1 LKNWI
6 ALASLAIL
14 FISVVCP
21 YELLANPAGV
31 ISSQGVGSIQGLGSG
46 QVTIQQTAPKGIINW
61 NSFNIAPGEVTRF
74 IQPSSQSII
83 LNRIHDSS
91 PSLIFGSLL
100 ANGSV
105 ILLNSNGVLFGKGA
119 QVNVNGLIAS
129 SLNITD
135 LNFLNGNYLFEGNPL
150 NSFVKNAGTIQTP
163 AGGYVYLFAPNVE
176 NSGLISSPEGHI
188 TLAAGSSAYL
198 SERPNGAGFLVQI
211 TAPAGEVLNLGD
223 LISDGGRINLYGQV
237 INQSGLIQAN
247 SIREK
252 NGQIEL
258 FASQA
263 LNLKSGSRILAK
275 GGDEGISAGG
285 SVSAISD
292 KTNGVTNFEQ
302 GALIDITGGTQ
313 GGNGGSA
320 EVSGAELI
328 HQGLVI
334 GKALDGYT
342 GGSLLYDPSSTTDLN
357 VTQSDF
363 DRLSS
368 SGLSTVVFQAG
379 NDINITG
386 ITSDLT
392 SWAQLNPSNSHLLS
406 FQAGHNIN
414 FTDSWINNDNFSGT
428 GIGPPWNLTATAPNG
443 NIYLT
448 RTVIQTGNG
457 NINLTAGMNI
467 ELAGGGG
474 GYYSYLWTNGGNISL
489 TAGGDLIAPTVYD
502 GALFT
507 RYSGIRLDGGNLTV
521 SLGGNFT
528 GALVDGVTA
537 PPGFILT
544 NGIATIAPL
553 NSNQGGTFGTSDNYA
568 RIILGKGLV
577 NVTAQKDI
585 YLSNIEDAGLLE
597 QDLAIIDPSNQV
609 KLTSY
614 AGSIHLKPYPD
625 TYAIPGTP
633 NSTLGNELSIY
644 PASFS
649 ANAQQGD
656 ILIESGLKFWPSFQ
670 GTLTFQAWGNIA
682 GSNPNQLTNMMI
694 ANPDPAVIIGQTSSS
709 INNMQIF
716 GDPTTIAPPNQMLS
730 FGNVPSSIL
739 FKTVTGDIDNF
750 IFLFLNPEIQKSV
763 AISAGR
769 DLTNFIAE
777 IGVPNP
783 DSKALVSA
791 GRNMIFANPSPTV
804 PFSGISFV
812 GNGEGDILVKGNL
825 DLGTSNGIA
834 NHLTNNVY
842 SKYGSGD
849 LGLIDIGVGGEI
861 LMTKSKIWS
870 YNGANIAIH
879 GFDGPATPV
888 GGNVDVGTN
897 AGVGNDLGIVTLR
910 GGNIDILSAG
920 DVNVNASR
928 VSTISGGNINITS
941 LTGSINAGY
950 GSPDATVDFF
960 YPIGFDFKKNRE
972 VFGSVKVPG
981 SGIFTFDKDDPNP
994 LPHYPPYPTIFA
1006 TSLILDKRDSL
1017 EALDVEIIKQMALGH
1032 DVTSLVAQ
1040 YAPLI
1045 TVAMRDLAYKIV
1057 KDNFTKEWKLGD
1069 ISLKAGN
1076 SIIIPPAGIR
1086 GKRITIDAPNLNLK
1100 GGQLSGDV
1108 TLVNVGQITGNT
1120 GSISGPVNI
1129 VGGNLGGTGSA
1140 LASNSAASGSLGS
1153 LTGSTGGVSTQIAS
1167 SASVISAPSAEISK
1181 AISDDVE
1188 EVDKSGTGTSGTA
1201 AQNSNGRG
1209 KKKGGGKK
1217 FQLKQGVVIEVDTE
1231 EELSDHPKCRTL
1243 PEQYCP

>member
-1 LKNWI
+1 LKNW
-6 ALASLAIL
+6 SLIFSLIFL
-14 FISVVCP
+14 FILIDFPNKVF
-21 YELLANPAGV
+21 ANPAGV
-31 ISSQGVGSIQGLGSG
+31 ISSQGVGSIQGLGTS
-46 QVTIQQTAPKGIINW
+46 QVTIQQIAPKGIINW

-74 IQPSSQSII
+74 IQPSSQAII
-83 LNRIHDSS
+83 LNRIHDAS
-91 PSLIFGSLL
+91 PSQIFGSLL

-105 ILLNSNGVLFGKGA
+105 ILLNSNGILFGKGA
-119 QVNVNGLIAS
+119 QVNVNGLVAS
-129 SLNITD
+129 SLNLTD
-135 LNFLNGNYLFEGNPL
+135 LNFLSGNYLFEGNSL
-150 NSFVKNAGTIQTP
+150 NSFVKNAGSIQTA

-188 TLAAGSSAYL
+188 TLASGSSAYL
-198 SERPNGAGFLVQI
+198 SERPNGAGFLVQV
-211 TAPAGEVLNLGD
+211 TAPAGEILNLGD
-223 LISDGGRINLYGQV
+223 LIADAGRINLYGQV

-263 LNLKSGSRILAK
+263 LNLKRGSRILVK
-275 GGDEGISAGG
+275 GGDEGISPGG
-285 SVSAISD
+285 TVSAISD
-292 KTNGVTNFEQ
+292 KTNGVTTFEQ
-302 GALIDITGGTQ
+302 GTLIDISGGAQ

-334 GKALDGYT
+334 GKALAGYT

-368 SGLSTVVFQAG
+368 SGLSTVIFQAG
-379 NDINITG
+379 NDINISG

-392 SWAQLNPSNSHLLS
+392 SWAQLNPMNSHLLS

-428 GIGPPWNLTATAPNG
+428 GIGPAWNLTAAALNG

-448 RTVIQTGNG
+448 RSVIQTGAG
-457 NINLTAGMNI
+457 NITLSAGQNI
-467 ELAGGGG
+467 QLLGGEG

-502 GALFT
+502 GALFQ
-507 RYSGIRLDGGNLTV
+507 RYSGIRLDGGNLSV

-528 GALVDGVTA
+528 GAMVDGVMA
-537 PPGFILT
+537 PSGFILT
-544 NGIATIAPL
+544 NGTATITPL
-553 NSNQGGTFGTSDNYA
+553 NPNLGGSFGTSDNYA
-568 RIILGKGLV
+568 RIILGKGSI

-585 YLSNIEDAGLLE
+585 FISNFEDIGLIE
-597 QDLAIIDPSNQV
+597 QDLATIDPSNQV
-609 KLTSY
+609 NLISH
-614 AGSIHLKPYPD
+614 AGTIHLKPYPD
-625 TYAIPGTP
+625 TYAISGTP

-649 ANAQQGD
+649 ADAQQGN
-656 ILIESGLKFWPSFQ
+656 ILIESSLRFWPSFQ
-670 GTLTFQAWGNIA
+670 GTLSFQAWGNIA
-682 GSNPNQLTNMMI
+682 GSNANQLTNLMI
-694 ANPDPAVIIGQTSSS
+694 AYPDPAVITGQTSSA

-716 GDPTTIAPPNQMLS
+716 GDPTTIAPPNQNLN

-750 IFLFLNPEIQKSV
+750 IFLFLNPEIQKNV
-763 AISAGR
+763 TISAGR

-849 LGLIDIGVGGEI
+849 VGLINIGVGGDI

-870 YNGANIAIH
+870 YNGANITIH
-879 GFDGPATPV
+879 GFDVPATPV
-888 GGNVDVGTN
+888 GGKVDVGTN
-897 AGVGNDLGIVTLR
+897 AGAGNDLGIVTLR
-910 GGNIDILSAG
+910 GGNIDILSKG

-960 YPIGFDFKKNRE
+960 FPISFDFKTNHE
-972 VFGSVKVPG
+972 VLGSVKVPG

-994 LPHYPPYPTIFA
+994 LPKYPPYPSIFA
-1006 TSLILDKRDSL
+1006 TSLILDKKDSV
-1017 EALDVEIIKQMALGH
+1017 EALDIEIIKQMALGH
-1032 DVTSLVAQ
+1032 DVSALVTQ

-1045 TVAMRDLAYKIV
+1045 TTDMRDAAYVIV
-1057 KDNFTKEWKLGD
+1057 KENFRKNWKLGD
-1069 ISLKAGN
+1069 ITLKAGT
-1076 SIIIPPAGIR
+1076 SIVIPPAGIR
-1086 GKRITIDAPNLNLK
+1086 GRKVTIDAPNLDLK

-1129 VGGNLGGTGSA
+1129 VGGTLGSTGSF

-1153 LTGSTGGVSTQIAS
+1153 LSGSTGGVSTQIAS
-1167 SASVISAPSAEISK
+1167 STSVVSAPSAELTK
-1181 AISDDVE
+1181 AISDENE
-1188 EVDKSGTGTSGTA
+1188 EVDQNGSGKSGSA
-1201 AQNSNGRG
+1201 ASNSNSRG

-1231 EELSDHPKCRTL
+1231 EEGNEK
-1243 PEQYCP
+1243 